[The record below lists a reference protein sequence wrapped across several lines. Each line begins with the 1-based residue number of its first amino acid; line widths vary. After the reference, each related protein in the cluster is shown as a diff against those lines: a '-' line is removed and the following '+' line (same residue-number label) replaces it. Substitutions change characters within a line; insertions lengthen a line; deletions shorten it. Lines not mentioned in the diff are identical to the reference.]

1 VHNHPPLHRG
11 RNGATPD
18 AVTLLIR

>member
-1 VHNHPPLHRG
+1 TQPPSLHRG